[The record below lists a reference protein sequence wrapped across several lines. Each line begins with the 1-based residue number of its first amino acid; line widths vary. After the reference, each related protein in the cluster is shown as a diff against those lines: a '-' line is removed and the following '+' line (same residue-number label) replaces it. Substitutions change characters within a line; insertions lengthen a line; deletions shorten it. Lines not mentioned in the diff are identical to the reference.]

1 MKINKDS
8 NQDTHVAKF
17 VWHSKCA
24 YYSNNILQKRQPC
37 GVPDL
42 RLSTDGLKRGWVSTD
57 TLVLTCASNIDF
69 NLMNLFVVDIL
80 V

>member
-1 MKINKDS
+1 M
-8 NQDTHVAKF
+8 
-17 VWHSKCA
+17 
-24 YYSNNILQKRQPC
+24 YLLSNNTLQKHQPC

-57 TLVLTCASNIDF
+57 TLVLTCASNTDF

-80 V
+80 VWHKMDTVSIFLGEPFL